1 MIYRLPDKQPN
12 ETIKG
17 LFIDFANKLLAGET
31 IVTGTVTGTVSGIVE
46 NVQTVGS
53 KIVWD
58 VTGGADKDV
67 VEMTIVATGSLGSI
81 REANA
86 MMIIREIV

>member
-1 MIYRLPDKQPN
+1 MIYRFPDKQPS

-17 LFIDFANKLLAGET
+17 LFIDFAAALLAGET
-31 IVTGTVTGTVSGIVE
+31 ITTGMVTGSVAGIIQ
-46 NVQTVGS
+46 NVQVSGS

-58 VTGGADKDV
+58 VTGGADRDAVKI
-67 VEMTIVATGSLGSI
+67 TIVATGSLGSI

-86 MMIIREIV
+86 IMMIKEIL

>member
-1 MIYRLPDKQPN
+1 MIYRLPDKQPG

-17 LFIDFANKLLAGET
+17 IYIDFASKLLTGET
-31 IVTGTVTGTVSGIVE
+31 ITTGSVTGSVTGVVQ

-58 VTGGADKDV
+58 VTGGADRDAVKI
-67 VEMTIVATGSLGSI
+67 TIVATGSLGSI

-86 MMIIREIV
+86 LLMIKEIA

>member
-12 ETIKG
+12 EIIKG
-17 LFIDFANKLLAGET
+17 LYIDFAAKLLTGET
-31 IVTGTVTGTVSGIVE
+31 IIEAAVTGSVMGVVE
-46 NVQTVGS
+46 NVQTSGS

-58 VTGGADKDV
+58 VTGGADRDAVKI
-67 VEMTIVATGSLGSI
+67 TIVATGSLGSV

-86 MMIIREIV
+86 LLMIKEVA